1 MNYKEAMDYIH
12 KVGNFGSNYG
22 LARIEKLLE
31 LLGNPHKSL
40 KVIHIA
46 GTNGKGSTTSII
58 TSLLREEGYNVGM
71 YTSPFLEVFE
81 ERIQINRTNISKEDL
96 SRYVEIVKN
105 KVNKVIE
112 EGLGNPTE
120 FEIIT
125 CIMFKYFYDKK
136 VDYAV
141 VEVGLGGRLDATN
154 VVIPKVSVLAS
165 ISLDHM
171 NILGNTIEE
180 IAKEKCGI
188 IKEDVPVVVYPQ
200 KKEAKKIIE
209 EIAKERNAKIIYVDE
224 NDGKFLETIEQ
235 GEKVY
240 QNVKLKGIEKEY
252 EVPMGLL
259 GEHQILNG
267 VLALKAVEVLFKEEN
282 KKINNISIEKG
293 FKKAVWPGRLEIL
306 NREPLIIIDGAH
318 NIDGIKM
325 LKNNINKYFKFRKLY
340 LIIGILAD
348 KQVKEMLDIILDGVY
363 EVVAL
368 TPNSTRAELAEE
380 LKREIEEYN
389 IKVKSYENYEDGFR
403 NVYKEAGKEDLILA
417 TGSLYMI
424 GEIRGIIK
432 KILK

>member
-1 MNYKEAMDYIH
+1 MNYKEVMDYIH

-22 LARIEKLLE
+22 LARVEKLLE

-58 TSLLREEGYNVGM
+58 TSLLIEEGYNVGM

-96 SRYVEIVKN
+96 SKYVEIIKN
-105 KVNKVIE
+105 EVNKVIE

-125 CIMFKYFYDKK
+125 CLMFKYFYDKK

-171 NILGNTIEE
+171 NILGDTIEE

-209 EIAKERNAKIIYVDE
+209 KIAKEKNAKITYVDK
-224 NDGKFLETIEQ
+224 NDGKFLEIIEQ
-235 GEKVY
+235 GEKIY
-240 QNVKLKGIEKEY
+240 QNVNLKGIEKEY
-252 EVPMGLL
+252 KVPMGLL

-267 VLALKAVEVLFKEEN
+267 VLALKAVEILFKEEN
-282 KKINNISIEKG
+282 KRINDISIEKG
-293 FKKAVWPGRLEIL
+293 FEKAVWPGRLEIL

-325 LKNNINKYFKFRKLY
+325 LKNNINKYFKFKKLY

-348 KQVKEMLDIILDGVY
+348 KQVKEMLDIILDGAY

-368 TPNSTRAELAEE
+368 TPNSSRAELAEE
-380 LKREIEEYN
+380 LKKEIEEYN
-389 IKVKSYENYEDGFR
+389 IKVESYESYEEGFKS
-403 NVYKEAGKEDLILA
+403 VYKVAGKEDLILA

-432 KILK
+432 RNLK